1 MNEPASCAI
10 IFGPFRPLPTQR
22 LLLQDGEPV
31 RLGSRA
37 LDAPIALLERP
48 GQLVPKNVLISRL
61 WPDTHVEEGNF
72 KVQIAALR
80 RVLGDGKDG
89 VRYIATDPGRGYRVV
104 SPVMFADDPHPST
117 AAAPAAKP
125 KCNLPSRLTRPVGR
139 ADIIDHLARWLMQ
152 RRLVTLVGPGGIGKT
167 TLALELA
174 EKLIDIYEHG
184 V

>member
-1 MNEPASCAI
+1 MCYHIWSLPPAADATAVATRWRTRSLGQPCLCA
-10 IFGPFRPLPTQR
+10 L
-22 LLLQDGEPV
+22 
-31 RLGSRA
+31 
-37 LDAPIALLERP
+37 IALLERP

-61 WPDTHVEEGNF
+61 WPDTHVEEGNL

-152 RRLVTLVGPGGIGKT
+152 RRLAHASRTRRDWKDDPRPRIGREADRH
-167 TLALELA
+167 L
-174 EKLIDIYEHG
+174 
-184 V
+184 